1 MGCPHCGSLDVH
13 RSHTSYGLDRIGFH
27 RCRCR
32 ACNGLFWLRSAQLEA
47 VRVRRREA
55 EAQQAPGT
63 APGESRPT
71 PGPDVPAP
79 APDEPTAAQAP
90 RPVADLS
97 ALDDELSRRRADTP
111 PH

>member
-47 VRVRRREA
+47 VRARRLEV
-55 EAQQAPGT
+55 EGSPG
-63 APGESRPT
+63 AGASPGQSRPT